1 MEKSFA
7 LFWDILMCVKRK
19 DRKREREHGHDCV
32 LASLYLS
39 TVPQHGVW
47 WFGQLLSTNDL
58 ENELL
63 LGAGWK
69 RVIAEWIK

>member
-1 MEKSFA
+1 
-7 LFWDILMCVKRK
+7 MCESVRG
-19 DRKREREHGHDCV
+19 RERENMGV
-32 LASLYLS
+32 FVVSLYLS

-47 WFGQLLSTNDL
+47 WFGQLLSANDL